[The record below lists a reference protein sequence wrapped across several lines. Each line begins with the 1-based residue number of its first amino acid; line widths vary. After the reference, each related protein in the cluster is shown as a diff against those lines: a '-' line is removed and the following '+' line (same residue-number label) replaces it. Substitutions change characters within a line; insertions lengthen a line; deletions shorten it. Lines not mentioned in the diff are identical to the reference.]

1 LPIVQ
6 VDGGDL
12 PPDFRQPGLK
22 AMGVESQ
29 VRKVLVVDDNRMYRE
44 AVRRNLE
51 FVGYQVIEAED
62 RVEALDKIRQNMPHV
77 VITDL
82 DMRTRTEGLDLIRD
96 VKARYPAMPVVLI
109 SAVGTFDEGALAR
122 QYGAMY
128 VISKSRIDEEVENLY
143 SKLDQVFI
151 KISRLDTM
159 RVRVEGFLGQE
170 EVAQDSA
177 LEADLND
184 LLQDSEMDPGVK
196 SEIYDMLLRVRERT
210 IPAELAKLAETTPQQ
225 AQAARFE
232 ERLKESVPCLPQL
245 DPESQTMFRTAERL
259 LASGGDLN
267 LSILRNVSFS
277 YCFAVENE
285 VKSRLGK
292 KVSRFLSSKTAP
304 QLLQSMYDRSL
315 GNLDLFFNRY
325 VILTFQN
332 RGLELNVDITRQ
344 VLERMMVHGEK
355 YKPDGLKALGVLVF
369 CFGREFEFQSAKGK
383 KKVENPLGIRGL
395 EDEELIRFSNSL
407 IRLQHLR
414 NPYIHPEFSER
425 EKIDNIREA
434 AIECLNYSGRMM
446 P

>member
-1 LPIVQ
+1 MGDFVG
-6 VDGGDL
+6 VD
-12 PPDFRQPGLK
+12 
-22 AMGVESQ
+22 SQ
-29 VRKVLVVDDNRMYRE
+29 VRRVLVVDDNRMYRE

-51 FVGYQVIEAED
+51 FVGYQVTEAED
-62 RVEALDKIRQNMPHV
+62 KADALDKIRQKMPHV

-82 DMRTRTEGLDLIRD
+82 DMRTRTEGLELIRD

-128 VISKSRIDEEVENLY
+128 VISKGRIDEEVENLY

-151 KISRLDTM
+151 RIQQLENLRDRFHNFIT
-159 RVRVEGFLGQE
+159 
-170 EVAQDSA
+170 QDEASQDPD
-177 LEADLND
+177 LEASLNT
-184 LLQDSEMDPGVK
+184 LLQDSEADPGVK
-196 SEIYDMLLRVRERT
+196 GDVYDMLIVLRERT
-210 IPAELAKLAETTPQQ
+210 IPGELAATLAETEKDDP
-225 AQAARFE
+225 AAGRIEQRLE
-232 ERLKESVPCLPQL
+232 EVVPNLAQL

-259 LASGGDLN
+259 LATGEDLQN

-285 VKSRLGK
+285 VKARLGK
-292 KVSRFLSSKTAP
+292 KVVRFLSNKGAFS
-304 QLLQSMYDRSL
+304 LIHSMYDKSL
-315 GNLDLFFNRY
+315 NNLDLFFNRY

-332 RGLELNVDITRQ
+332 RGLDLNVDITRQ
-344 VLERMMVHGEK
+344 VMERMLIHGEK

-369 CFGREFEFQSAKGK
+369 CFGREYEYQSAKGK
-383 KKVENPLGIRGL
+383 MKIENPLSLKGL
-395 EDEELIRFSNSL
+395 DDEETIRFANSL

-425 EKIDNIREA
+425 EKIDNIREM
-434 AIECLNYSGRMM
+434 AIDCLNYSGCLL